1 MGVREA
7 EVRVQLGKSHSRQVV
22 QKREFNTENQSQKC
36 CKVWKTKTE
45 DDEAT
50 QRLARVEAT
59 TTPRA
64 GGTER
69 RAGAAWTLAILQEL
83 ES

>member
-7 EVRVQLGKSHSRQVV
+7 EVRVRLGKSHPFQVV
-22 QKREFNTENQSQKC
+22 QKREFNTEKQLQKC
-36 CKVWKTKTE
+36 WKVWKTKTE

-64 GGTER
+64 GGTEQR
-69 RAGAAWTLAILQEL
+69 GGVAWTLAILQEL